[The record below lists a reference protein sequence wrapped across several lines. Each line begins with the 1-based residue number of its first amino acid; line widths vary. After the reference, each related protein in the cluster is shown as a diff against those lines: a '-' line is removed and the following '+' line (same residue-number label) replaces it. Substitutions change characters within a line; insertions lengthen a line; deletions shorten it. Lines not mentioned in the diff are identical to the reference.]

1 MGKGGG
7 VAVRGRRS
15 APEPVPSG
23 ATMDMHEFLGMEPGA
38 DPTRWRLPVTR
49 GICGGRDSIYGGCAV
64 AAAIEAAES
73 ATARPLAWAACQFLR
88 PAHLGSV
95 IDLRVDVLAA
105 GRAVSHGRVVATV
118 DGQEVFATLVS
129 SGERSFDVERV
140 WPTMP
145 DVPPPERCPP
155 RYIRAENKGGLRERV
170 VERAV
175 TEDPDGIMRSS
186 DGRCAL
192 WVTMPG
198 GLPARA
204 SALALVGDDV
214 SAGVSA
220 AVEPDAQA
228 PSLDNTVRIV
238 RAQACEWVLADV
250 EVRAVARGLAHGTVN
265 LWSPD
270 GHLLAV
276 AAQTGVMRIR
286 GS

>member
-1 MGKGGG
+1 M
-7 VAVRGRRS
+7 
-15 APEPVPSG
+15 E
-23 ATMDMHEFLGMEPGA
+23 MHEFLGLEPGG

-49 GICGGRDSIYGGCAV
+49 GICGGRDSIYGGCGL
-64 AAAIEAAES
+64 AAAVEAAEA
-73 ATARPLAWAACQFLR
+73 ATGRPLAWGASQFLR

-95 IDLRVDVLAA
+95 VDLRVDVLAA

-118 DGQEVFATLVS
+118 DDQEVFATLVS
-129 SGERSFDVERV
+129 LGERAFDAERV

-145 DVPPPERCPP
+145 DVPPPERCPA
-155 RYIRAENKGGLRERV
+155 RYIRPENKGGFRERV
-170 VERAV
+170 TELAV
-175 TEDPDGIMRSS
+175 TDDPSGVIRSS

-198 GLPARA
+198 GLPASA
-204 SALALVGDDV
+204 SALALFGDDV

-238 RAQACEWVLADV
+238 EPRASEWVLADV
-250 EVRAVARGLAHGTVN
+250 EVRAVARGLAHGIVN
-265 LWSPD
+265 LWSAD

-276 AAQTGVMRIR
+276 AGQTGVLRIR
-286 GS
+286 GT